1 MADRDSSRR
10 TRQSGRLGGNR
21 PRTHPKGPQGGRSDR
36 KSGRAPA
43 RPPSNST
50 KVRADLANIRARLGV
65 ALAVVTVASMAL
77 KHQNA
82 EADADVAL
90 LLQRC
95 VADELFNQ
103 LDRLDHILGTAGIMG
118 GEIRVQGGAS

>member
-1 MADRDSSRR
+1 
-10 TRQSGRLGGNR
+10 
-21 PRTHPKGPQGGRSDR
+21 
-36 KSGRAPA
+36 
-43 RPPSNST
+43 
-50 KVRADLANIRARLGV
+50 LANIRTRLDIV
-65 ALAVVTVASMAL
+65 MAVVAVASMAL

-103 LDRLDHILGTAGIMG
+103 RARLDHLLANARIIG
-118 GEIRVQGGAS
+118 GELSVQGGAS